1 MSGTSAT
8 KGIASGDDVDV
19 LAIKKS
25 RRGFIAVGIAS
36 ALINILYLTG
46 SFFMLQVYDRVIPSK
61 SIPTLVALCLLAVF
75 LYFFQGV
82 FDVARSRALVR
93 VAGVFDEV
101 MSARV
106 FRAVM
111 SAPLRMGGDV
121 DSIQLQR
128 DFDQVKGFLT
138 GSGPGA
144 FFDLPWMPLY
154 IAICFLFHPIIGI
167 AAIVGAL
174 LLVLITYFNNR
185 STQASAK
192 EAHETSMRR
201 SSFLNAAHRNA
212 EVVQAMGMTGE
223 LERLWQKSNDAFR
236 EKSQANSDVANTY
249 SAFAKIFR
257 TLLQSAVLAIGAILV
272 IEGKATGG
280 IIIASSILTARALA
294 PIDQAIA
301 NWRSFVAA
309 SQSWKRLRTVL
320 ASVPVAA
327 EPTALPSPQRDLRV
341 EALAS
346 GPPGGR
352 HILVQNVTLAVPA
365 GSAVG
370 VIGPSGSGKSTL
382 IRAIAGVWPI
392 YRGDVRIDGAALDQW
407 GEASRKRHI
416 GYLPQDVELFSG
428 TVAQNISRFDEE
440 MDVDSVIHAARMADV
455 HELILR
461 LPNGYDTQIGVGGST
476 LSAGQRQRVALA
488 RALYKDPF
496 LVILDEPNSNLDGE
510 GEQALKHAIKAVRN
524 RRGIVVIVAH
534 RPSALEAVDL
544 VLMMRD
550 GKALMFGDKGEVL
563 SRVLQPEAN
572 QIRQEGP
579 AALKLVGAADRT
591 E

>member
-1 MSGTSAT
+1 MSVTGET
-8 KGIASGDDVDV
+8 KSIASGDDVDV
-19 LAIKKS
+19 IAIKKS

-61 SIPTLVALCLLAVF
+61 SIPTLVALSVLAVL

-82 FDVARSRALVR
+82 FDVARSRVLVR
-93 VAGVFDEV
+93 IAGVFDEV

-111 SAPLRMGGDV
+111 NAPLRMGGET

-154 IAICFLFHPIIGI
+154 IVICFMFHPVIGI
-167 AAIVGAL
+167 AAIIGAL

-201 SSFLNAAHRNA
+201 NSFLNAAHRNA

-309 SQSWKRLRTVL
+309 GQSWKRLRTVL
-320 ASVPVAA
+320 ESVPVIT
-327 EPTALPSPQRDLRV
+327 EPTELPSPQRDLRV
-341 EALAS
+341 EAVSS

-352 HILVQNVTLAVPA
+352 HILVNNVTFAVPA

-392 YRGDVRIDGAALDQW
+392 YRGWVRIDGAALDQW
-407 GEASRKRHI
+407 GENSRKRHI

-428 TVAQNISRFDEE
+428 TVAQNISRFDAD

-461 LPNGYDTQIGVGGST
+461 LPNGYDTQIGAGGSA

-510 GEQALKHAIKAVRN
+510 GEQALAQAIKAVRN

-550 GKALMFGDKGEVL
+550 GKALGFGDKAEVL
-563 SRVLQPEAN
+563 SRVLRPEGN
-572 QIRQEGP
+572 QIRQEG
-579 AALKLVGAADRT
+579 AASLKIVGAVDRS